1 MALAAIGWSHFILF
15 EFIAIMKTNLG
26 KIIAVA
32 SMVGLLASCA
42 QTGSLEAEN
51 ADTRKAAASARTYAD
66 HDRLAKQY
74 RNTAK
79 ESFVKAEEQKKL
91 LQHYEERSYLY
102 GRQAQ
107 DHQSHTAAL
116 MRKYQQTA
124 EENIKQAAFHQR
136 MASELAKGGHAD
148 QGTGRE
154 NKAEAETGGKAL

>member
-51 ADTRKAAASARTYAD
+51 TDTRKAAASARTYAD

-102 GRQAQ
+102 G
-107 DHQSHTAAL
+107 
-116 MRKYQQTA
+116 
-124 EENIKQAAFHQR
+124 
-136 MASELAKGGHAD
+136 
-148 QGTGRE
+148 
-154 NKAEAETGGKAL
+154 